1 MSLRPFAL
9 ERYFARYEFSTPHLL
24 SSSDC
29 EALTLTELLSHAS
42 PADRLVWDNLSL
54 GYTESPGHPVL
65 RAAIAHDYPGL
76 SPNDIL
82 TAVPEEA
89 IYLAMR
95 TLLSPG
101 DHVVVTFPGYQS
113 LYEIARSLGCHL
125 HFWQSREEDG
135 QWHFPLADLEALLAH
150 NPTLVVVNFPHNPT
164 GATLSPTEWQSLI
177 DLVSRSGARL
187 FSDEMYR
194 GLEANRKPLPPAATL
209 LPNALSLAGLS
220 KAYGLAGL
228 RLGWL
233 ATRDTDALSRLQT
246 YKDYTTICSPA
257 PVEHLALIALHNAE
271 KLRLRAQ
278 LILEQNRPLL
288 ADFLSRHSHTISGAL
303 PAAGPVCF
311 LRYHG
316 PSASAFAEHAA
327 STHGLM
333 LLPSTVYDYGDSH
346 LRLGLGRLSFPDA
359 LDRLSAALEL
369 Q

>member
-1 MSLRPFAL
+1 MPIPPFAL
-9 ERYFARYEFSTPHLL
+9 ERYFARYEFSTPYLL

-29 EALTLTELLSHAS
+29 EALTLAELLSFAT
-42 PADRLVWDNLSL
+42 PADRLAWDTLPL
-54 GYTESPGHPVL
+54 GYTESAGHPDL
-65 RAAIAHDYPGL
+65 RSAIAREYPGL

-101 DHVVVTFPGYQS
+101 DHVIVTFPGYQS

-125 HFWQSREEDG
+125 HFWHAREDNG
-135 QWHFPLADLEALLAH
+135 HWRFPLADLESLLAH
-150 NPTLVVVNFPHNPT
+150 NPALVVVNFPHNPT
-164 GATLSPTEWQSLI
+164 GATLSPAEWQTLI

-187 FSDEMYR
+187 LSDEMYR
-194 GLEANRKPLPPAATL
+194 GLEADHSPLPPAATL

-233 ATRDTDALSRLQT
+233 ATRDAEAIARLQA

-257 PVEHLALIALHNAE
+257 PVERLALIALHNAE

-278 LILEQNRPLL
+278 LILEHNRPLL
-288 ADFLSRHSHTISGAL
+288 ADFLSRYSHKISGAL

-327 STHGLM
+327 SAHGLM

-346 LRLGLGRLSFPDA
+346 LRLGLGRRTFPAA
-359 LDRLSAALEL
+359 LARLSAALE
-369 Q
+369 